1 MIKRLRLKLI
11 AITMVLLTVMLLVI
25 LGCIYHFTYAGIME
39 SSMSALQT
47 AGVEL
52 ELHGRPGKPERFTT
66 SPCFVLKLTPEGRLL
81 AVGSNYYDLEDREEL
96 IELLNE
102 AEETGTKSGL
112 LEERAL
118 RFLRLEDGRNVRYAF
133 MDVSAEIDTL
143 NRLNIICAAIFVA
156 GLVGFFCISILLT
169 RWAVHPV
176 ERAWEQQRQ
185 FVADAS
191 HELKTPLTVILT
203 NAELLQS
210 EEYDSESKSRF
221 TDSIL
226 TMSRQMRGLVEELLD
241 QARVDN
247 GMAQAEKM
255 RLDFSKLVSD
265 AVLPFEPVYYEEGR
279 ELTSEVEPGILLTGS
294 SAHLRRV
301 VEILLDNGCKY
312 STPGGIVELR
322 LERQGRG
329 NCLLSVRSPG
339 VAMTEQQCRDI
350 FKRFYRADQARSMN
364 RSYGLGLSI
373 AQGIV
378 EQHRGKIW
386 AQSRDGYNTFFV
398 SLPL

>member
-11 AITMVLLTVMLLVI
+11 AITMILLTVMLTVI
-25 LGCIYHFTYAGIME
+25 LSFIYHFTRTGLVE
-39 SSMSALQT
+39 SSLNDLQT
-47 AGVEL
+47 ASVEL
-52 ELHGRPGKPERFTT
+52 GLSHPGKPERFTT
-66 SPCFVLKLTPEGRLL
+66 SPCFVLVLFPDGTFTG
-81 AVGSNYYDLEDREEL
+81 AGSDYYDMDDYD
-96 IELLNE
+96 ELLEIFEE
-102 AEETGTKSGL
+102 AEEMDTDMGL
-112 LEERAL
+112 LEDRAL
-118 RFLRLEDGRNVRYAF
+118 RFLRLEGGPGMRYAF
-133 MDVSAEIDTL
+133 MDISDEIQTL
-143 NRLNIICAAIFVA
+143 SRLNVTCAIIFVA
-156 GLVGFFCISILLT
+156 GLAGFFCISVLLT
-169 RWAVHPV
+169 RWAVRPV

-203 NAELLQS
+203 NAELLRS
-210 EEYDSESKSRF
+210 EEYDEESKSRF

-226 TMSRQMRGLVEELLD
+226 TMSHQMRGLVEELLD

-247 GMAQAEKM
+247 GMARAEHGK
-255 RLDFSKLVSD
+255 LDYSKLVSD
-265 AVLPFEPVYYEEGR
+265 AVLPFEPVYFEEGR
-279 ELTSEVEPGILLTGS
+279 ELRSTVEPGIVLTGS
-294 SAHLRRV
+294 TAHLRRV

-312 STPGGIVELR
+312 STPGGVVELR

-329 NCLLSVRSPG
+329 SCLLSVCSPG
-339 VAMTEQQCRDI
+339 AAMTEQQCRDI

-386 AQSRDGYNTFFV
+386 AQSRDGINTFFV

>member
-156 GLVGFFCISILLT
+156 GLVGFFCISLLLT